1 MFCFIFSLSFFF
13 CSFFEVFWEGRWRE
27 EKGRE
32 LKCWQ
37 KKTQLLPLKERKRE
51 IGRREDRW
59 RRRQKKK
66 KNQKEMEQK
75 KKKHVLLEASTTM
88 SIGWSCSTEGR
99 LMENKEQ
106 QGKKKTTTA
115 FTLLLLL
122 SIKKM
127 VLLVVQWKI
136 GMRTEEHFGG
146 VSQYHSELLEDK
158 LKNLYPQFIPNIICA
173 FCSLILK
180 KT

>member
-106 QGKKKTTTA
+106 QGKKKNNHSFYPPPPPIHQKNGIIGRPVENWNADWGA
-115 FTLLLLL
+115 FRRRVTI
-122 SIKKM
+122 SF
-127 VLLVVQWKI
+127 W
-136 GMRTEEHFGG
+136 TFGG
-146 VSQYHSELLEDK
+146 
-158 LKNLYPQFIPNIICA
+158 
-173 FCSLILK
+173 
-180 KT
+180 